1 VPAPESRVQSV
12 GAPLSAPEVVPMFVL
27 GVPLLIFPFAIYNIL
42 VFLMPTFAWTGELWH
57 FRMMSGGEWGIT
69 PDDIMIAGS
78 IVILL
83 IEMLKA
89 ARMSRRTIVDHLL
102 SMILFVG
109 MLVEFLM
116 VKQVASTTFFL
127 LLVISFVDVA
137 GGFAVGRR
145 AAQRDISFQ
154 GVENAHSR

>member
-1 VPAPESRVQSV
+1 
-12 GAPLSAPEVVPMFVL
+12 MFLL

-42 VFLMPTFAWTGELWH
+42 VFLMPGFAWNGELVH

-69 PDDIMIAGS
+69 PSDILIAGS

-89 ARMSRRTIVDHLL
+89 ARLSRRTIIDHLL

-116 VKQVASTTFFL
+116 VKEVASTTFFL

-137 GGFAVGRR
+137 GGFAVSVR
-145 AAQRDISFQ
+145 AAQRDISIS
-154 GVENAHSR
+154 GVENHAG

>member
-1 VPAPESRVQSV
+1 
-12 GAPLSAPEVVPMFVL
+12 MFLL

-42 VFLMPTFAWTGELWH
+42 VFLMPGFAWNGELAH

-69 PDDIMIAGS
+69 PGDIMIAGS

-89 ARMSRRTIVDHLL
+89 ARLSRRSVVDHLL

-109 MLVEFLM
+109 MMVEFLM
-116 VKQVASTTFFL
+116 VKEVASTTFFL

-137 GGFAVGRR
+137 GGFAVSVR
-145 AAQRDISFQ
+145 ASQRDISI
-154 GVENAHSR
+154 S